1 MARLPGMTAWVPS
14 ARSRGRRAM
23 RSRPVAEG
31 VRVGVSAVL
40 GRPDAATHH
49 ERVREAR
56 RDAGEAH
63 RVHQPDVAHADHAAL
78 AGTNRCGP
86 SNAVVSRHS
95 RAIAAWSETIGAAV
109 TGVLPS

>member
-1 MARLPGMTAWVPS
+1 
-14 ARSRGRRAM
+14 M
-23 RSRPVAEG
+23 RSRPVAQG
-31 VRVGVSAVL
+31 ARVGVVL
-40 GRPDAATHH
+40 GRPDTATHR
-49 ERVREAR
+49 ERVGEAR
-56 RDAGEAH
+56 RDAGKTD

-86 SNAVVSRHS
+86 SNAVVSRQS